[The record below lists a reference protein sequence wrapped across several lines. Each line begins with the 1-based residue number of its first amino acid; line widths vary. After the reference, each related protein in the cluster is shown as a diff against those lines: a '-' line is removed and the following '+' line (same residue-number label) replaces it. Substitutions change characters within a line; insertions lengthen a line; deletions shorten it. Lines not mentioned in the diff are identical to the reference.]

1 MANSV
6 ESRCPFLDYRIVE
19 FLKRLPIQYKVNK
32 IGNKAILRDI
42 LLKYHKDYIV
52 ENKVKLGYLSSEINF
67 LNENSDYLLKYYDER
82 KFDLDV
88 SSWKTGSLDY
98 SYNSKVYRII
108 ALNILQEIYRKGQLD
123 YL

>member
-1 MANSV
+1 M
-6 ESRCPFLDYRIVE
+6 
-19 FLKRLPIQYKVNK
+19 
-32 IGNKAILRDI
+32 RDI